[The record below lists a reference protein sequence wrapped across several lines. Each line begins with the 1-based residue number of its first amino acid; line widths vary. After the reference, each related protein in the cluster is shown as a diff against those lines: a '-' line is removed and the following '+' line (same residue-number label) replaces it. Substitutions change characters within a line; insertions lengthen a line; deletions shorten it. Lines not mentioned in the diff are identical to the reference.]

1 MRRFLKWF
9 GRVILALALA
19 ALVVGL
25 WKREEITRLLAVQSL
40 FSAEKIVGNFSNMEK
55 AFLTRPVPRGDGPV
69 SPLPM
74 GPPAELPPETADWIK
89 GRAVTSLLVLDGGQI
104 VHESYYLGTGPEDL
118 RIGWSIAKS
127 FVSALFGIVQAEG
140 KISSLDDPVTKYAP
154 ALSGSAYDGVTIRQV
169 LQMTSGVQFDEDYLD
184 YHSDINKMGRVLALG
199 GSMDGFAAGLSA
211 RASAPGERWKYVS
224 IDTHVVAMVIRGA
237 TGRDLPGLLA
247 EKIITPLGLQAEPY
261 ILTDGR
267 GVGFALGGLN
277 LTTRDY
283 ARFGLMIAQGGQWQ
297 GRQIVPA
304 DWIAASTIASAP
316 TAPGK
321 IRYGYQWWIPKGAAG
336 GIFMARGIY
345 GQYIYIDQPR
355 DVVIVA
361 TSADRLFREDGVH
374 DANIAMF
381 QRIAETRP
389 TR

>member
-1 MRRFLKWF
+1 M
-9 GRVILALALA
+9 LALVLA
-19 ALVVGL
+19 ALVVGF

-40 FSAEKIVGNFSNMEK
+40 FSAEKIVGNFSNMDK

-74 GPPAELPPETADWIK
+74 GPPAELPPETGDWIK
-89 GRAVTSLLVLDGGQI
+89 DRAVTSLVVLDGGQI
-104 VHESYYLGTGPEDL
+104 VHESYHLGTGPEDL

-154 ALSGSAYDGVTIRQV
+154 ALRGSAYDGVTIRQV

-199 GSMDGFAAGLSA
+199 GSMDGFAASLTA

-247 EKIITPLGLQAEPY
+247 EKIIAPLGLEAEPY
-261 ILTDGR
+261 ILTDGL

-283 ARFGLMIAQGGQWQ
+283 ARFGQMIAQGGQWQ
-297 GRQIVPA
+297 GQQIVPA

-321 IRYGYQWWIPKGAAG
+321 IRYGYQWWIPKGAPD

-374 DANIAMF
+374 DENVAML

-389 TR
+389 AR